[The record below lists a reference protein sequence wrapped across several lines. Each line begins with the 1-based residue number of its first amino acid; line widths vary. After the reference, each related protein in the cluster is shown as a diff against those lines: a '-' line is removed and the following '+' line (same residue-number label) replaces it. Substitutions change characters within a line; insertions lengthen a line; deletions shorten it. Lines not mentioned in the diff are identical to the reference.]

1 MVRILAVHHDDDL
14 RQELARV
21 GADEI
26 CRPIF
31 AQKHRTMAFKVEGLS
46 TAGANIL
53 KQTALA
59 CGADCAVHHDVASGR
74 TKHSD
79 AILFVNR
86 RQLPFLAERLRH
98 QPECVARIVPR
109 LLEVERRAF
118 AADLR
123 MRFGDRALDLGE
135 RTCVMGILNVTPDS
149 FYDGGRYLDPADA
162 AERAAQMEEE
172 GADFIDIG
180 AESTRPGSKPVPD
193 AEQVR
198 RLVPVLEKVC
208 ARAGVP
214 VSVDTTSAT
223 VARAALDAGAQMVND
238 VSGFTADP
246 ELATVVARAGVPCVL
261 MHLPERPATMQQQPA
276 YVDLMAELV
285 GWLEQALERGERA
298 GVERGRMI
306 VDPGIG
312 FGKTLA
318 HNLEILRRLSELATL
333 GRPIMVGTSR
343 KSFIAGAL
351 GLEPGERLEATLA
364 SCVGAAANGAN
375 VLRVHDVRATVRALG
390 MYDAIRK
397 GGQ

>member
-1 MVRILAVHHDDDL
+1 MVRILAIDQENDF

-26 CRPIF
+26 CRSIF
-31 AQKHRTMAFKVEGLS
+31 AHKHQAMAFKVDGLS

-74 TKHSD
+74 AKHSD

-86 RQLPFLAERLRH
+86 RQLPFMAERLRH

-118 AADLR
+118 AADLKV
-123 MRFGDRALDLGE
+123 RFGDRELDLGE
-135 RTCVMGILNVTPDS
+135 RTYVTGILNVTPDS
-149 FYDGGRYLDPADA
+149 FYDGGQYLDPAAA

-172 GADFIDIG
+172 GADFIDVG
-180 AESTRPGSKPVPD
+180 AESTRPGSEPVPD
-193 AEQVR
+193 AGQVK
-198 RLVPVLEKVC
+198 RLVPVLKKVC
-208 ARAGVP
+208 SRAKAL

-246 ELATVVARAGVPCVL
+246 KLAEVVARAGVPCVL
-261 MHLPERPATMQQQPA
+261 MHLPERPATMQQDPV
-276 YVDLMAELV
+276 YDDLMAELV
-285 GWLEQALERGERA
+285 ERLDQALERGEQA
-298 GVERGRMI
+298 GVERSRMI

-318 HNLEILRRLSELATL
+318 HNLQILRRLSELATL
-333 GRPIMVGTSR
+333 GRPIMIGTSR
-343 KSFIAGAL
+343 KSFIAKAL
-351 GLEPGERLEATLA
+351 GLEPDERLEATLA
-364 SCVGAAANGAN
+364 SCVVAAANGAN
-375 VLRVHDVRATVRALG
+375 VLRVHDVRAAVRALG

-397 GGQ
+397 GG